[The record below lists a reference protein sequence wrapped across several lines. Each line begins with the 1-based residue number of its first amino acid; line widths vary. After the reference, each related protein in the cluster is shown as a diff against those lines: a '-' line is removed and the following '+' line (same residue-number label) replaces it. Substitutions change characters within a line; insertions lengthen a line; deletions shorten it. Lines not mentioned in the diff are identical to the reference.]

1 MRLGSRKT
9 NLGSSEGEEEP
20 STPHMVALCAVIQ
33 NEFWEKR
40 RGNFFSMVF
49 PPKLEKNHVKIDR
62 HFSPKIRE
70 HGAMNSPNCQLGQV
84 VAAAGDRNKEGDLLL
99 LCTAIIMQKV
109 LNLCANLS
117 HPLLQACFY
126 IQFSKIKPG
135 THF

>member
-1 MRLGSRKT
+1 MHLGSRKT
-9 NLGSSEGEEEP
+9 NLGSSEGEEP
-20 STPHMVALCAVIQ
+20 STPHVVALCAVVW

-40 RGNFFSMVF
+40 RGFFFFFFPMVF
-49 PPKLEKNHVKIDR
+49 PPKPEKKHVKIDR

-70 HGAMNSPNCQLGQV
+70 HGAMNSPNCYLGQV
-84 VAAAGDRNKEGDLLL
+84 VATAGNRNREGDLLL

-126 IQFSKIKPG
+126 I
-135 THF
+135 